1 MKKMYA
7 ILGVA
12 ALSLFAVSGANAEGP
27 IHWTVRHATKAVVET
42 GYTAANVTRTAART
56 IDHHVVQP
64 IREAL

>member
-12 ALSLFAVSGANAEGP
+12 LLSLFAVSSANAEGP
-27 IHWTVRHATKAVVET
+27 IHWTVRHATNAVVET
-42 GYTAANVTRTAART
+42 ANTASNVTRTAGRT
-56 IDHHVVQP
+56 IDHHIVKP